1 MSDQEPAIKVLVVDD
16 GRDNREF
23 IVDYILKPHG
33 FVPLLAR
40 DGVEGMEMVRKHH
53 PDLILLDLQMPRMNG
68 MQMLDAL
75 QAEGWDIPVILMTFH
90 GSEEVAIE
98 VYRKGV
104 RDYVKKPYTVEEMLE
119 AMERAMSEV
128 RLRQDKEALTRRL
141 LHANATLNR
150 RLRDL
155 NMLYQIG
162 KSVTALMSLK
172 QLLPRI
178 VDAAVQ
184 VSGAEQGALILWER
198 EQLVCRALRT
208 HAEQNAQACYEF
220 TSNPIALQVIQKGQS
235 VRLGPQEL
243 ERYRAQNPAL
253 PMAVACVPLRVRNRV
268 LGALCVENVSMS
280 AAPFS
285 AQSVSMLE
293 MLSDYAAIAI
303 SNARNYAALQEATA
317 RQAKTMRAAFERYV
331 APSVVERVLKNPE
344 MLQLGGVRREISVLF
359 ADLRGYTAF
368 AEQAPPEEVVALLN
382 EYFSLTMDVIFS
394 REGTLDKFL
403 GDGVM
408 VFFNAPEEQ
417 PDHVYRA
424 VDAALTLQHMVAEH
438 NAALANLGLSFGIG
452 IHCGEAVVGNVGAR
466 RAMNYTAIGDTVNVA
481 KRLQE
486 HAQPGEVLISATV
499 VERLGER
506 VEVEA
511 VGAVTIKGR
520 QQPVETYRLLAL
532 R

>member
-1 MSDQEPAIKVLVVDD
+1 VSEKEPAIKVLVVDD

-23 IVDYILKPHG
+23 IVDYILKPNG

-40 DGVEGMEMVRKHH
+40 DGAEGMEMVRKHH

-141 LHANATLNR
+141 LHANAMLNR

-162 KSVTALMSLK
+162 KSVTGLMSLK

-184 VSGAEQGALILWER
+184 VSNAEQGSLLLWER
-198 EQLVCRALRT
+198 EQLVCRAMRT
-208 HAEQNAQACYEF
+208 HVDSNAQPCYEF
-220 TSNPIALQVIQKGQS
+220 TDNPIALQVIQKGQS
-235 VRLGPQEL
+235 MRLGPEEL

-253 PMAVACVPLRVRNRV
+253 PMAVACVPLRVRERV
-268 LGALCVENVSMS
+268 FGALCVENVSMS

-285 AQSVSMLE
+285 PQNVSMLE

-317 RQAKTMRAAFERYV
+317 RQTETMRAAFERYV
-331 APSVVERVLKNPE
+331 APSVVERVLQNPE
-344 MLQLGGVRREISVLF
+344 MLQLGGARREISVLF

-382 EYFSLTMDVIFS
+382 EYFSLTMDVVFS

-403 GDGVM
+403 GDGAM

-424 VDAALTLQHMVAEH
+424 VDAALTLQHMLAEH
-438 NAALANLGLSFGIG
+438 NAARSNLGLAFGIG
-452 IHCGEAVVGNVGAR
+452 VHMGEAIVGNVGAR
-466 RAMNYTAIGDTVNVA
+466 QAMNYTAIGDTVNVA

-486 HAQPGEVLISATV
+486 HAQAGEVLISAAV
-499 VERLGER
+499 VQRLGER
-506 VEVEA
+506 VEVES
-511 VGAVTIKGR
+511 VGAVPIKGR
-520 QQPVETYRLLAL
+520 QQPIEAYRLLAL
-532 R
+532 G

>member
-1 MSDQEPAIKVLVVDD
+1 MSEEPAIKVLVVDD

-23 IVDYILKPHG
+23 IVDYILKPNG

-68 MQMLDAL
+68 MEMLDAL

-119 AMERAMSEV
+119 AMDRAMAEV

-141 LHANATLNR
+141 LHANAMLNR

-155 NMLYQIG
+155 NMLYQIS
-162 KSVTALMSLK
+162 KSVTGLMSLK

-184 VSGAEQGALILWER
+184 VSGAEQGSLMLWER

-208 HAEQNAQACYEF
+208 HTDENAQACHD
-220 TSNPIALQVIQKGQS
+220 SINNPIALQVVEKAQS

-243 ERYRAQNPAL
+243 ERYRAQDPAL
-253 PMAVACVPLRVRNRV
+253 PTAVACVPLRVRDRV
-268 LGALCVENVSMS
+268 LGVLCVENVSMS
-280 AAPFS
+280 ASPFS
-285 AQSVSMLE
+285 AQNVSMLE

-303 SNARNYAALQEATA
+303 SNARNYAALQEATT
-317 RQAKTMRAAFERYV
+317 RQTETMRAAIERHA
-331 APSVVERVLKNPE
+331 APS
-344 MLQLGGVRREISVLF
+344 RREISVLF
-359 ADLRGYTAF
+359 ADLRGYTSF

-382 EYFSLTMDVIFS
+382 EYFSLAMDVIFS

-417 PDHVYRA
+417 PDHAYRA
-424 VDAALTLQHMVAEH
+424 VDAALTLQRMVAEH
-438 NAALANLGLSFGIG
+438 NAGISNLGLSFRIG
-452 IHCGEAVVGNVGAR
+452 VHLGEAIVGNVGAR
-466 RAMNYTAIGDTVNVA
+466 QAMNYTAIGDTVNVA

-486 HAQPGEVLISATV
+486 HAEAGQVLVSAAV
-499 VERLGER
+499 VQRLGER
-506 VEVEA
+506 VEAEP
-511 VGAVTIKGR
+511 VGPVAIKGR
-520 QQPVETYRLLAL
+520 QQPVEAYRLLAL
-532 R
+532 G